1 MPSPAP
7 DVAQRLS
14 AQLRPYTSEFQPRE
28 GVNFTKLK
36 KGALPAVL
44 GGGSAV
50 VVSLGE
56 DETLAIAGTFTVV
69 PLQHSISLLSTTLHP
84 AEEDVESYPVFAPTC
99 HPVPVITPG
108 INPEQLACS
117 PALEDVKLPKG
128 FLRDASRAI
137 FLLQEN
143 RTGIEGL
150 TGDVVPGFN
159 HIWAREVGAWGL
171 VGVHPVTANFT
182 PVYAHVTPPSWSDAL
197 ASLEQAPPAD
207 DDEEDTPAERI
218 PVVVVKGP
226 KRSGKSSLAR
236 AALNR
241 LLGDFARVAWLECDL
256 GQGEFGPGGA
266 VGLWLLDAPALGEF
280 PSHSHA
286 DFRPAVHAPSR
297 ASARDISRRAEP
309 SAVPR
314 RVHGGRACR
323 HPALPV

>member
-1 MPSPAP
+1 
-7 DVAQRLS
+7 
-14 AQLRPYTSEFQPRE
+14 
-28 GVNFTKLK
+28 VNFTKLK

-56 DETLAIAGTFTVV
+56 DEVRLIDATNRTDLTAQTLAIAGTFTVV

-171 VGVHPVTANFT
+171 VGVHPV
-182 PVYAHVTPPSWSDAL
+182 
-197 ASLEQAPPAD
+197 SLVLHPCLTIGHGQLY
-207 DDEEDTPAERI
+207 
-218 PVVVVKGP
+218 
-226 KRSGKSSLAR
+226 SSIRAR
-236 AALNR
+236 
-241 LLGDFARVAWLECDL
+241 
-256 GQGEFGPGGA
+256 
-266 VGLWLLDAPALGEF
+266 
-280 PSHSHA
+280 HA
-286 DFRPAVHAPSR
+286 TLV
-297 ASARDISRRAEP
+297 E
-309 SAVPR
+309 
-314 RVHGGRACR
+314 
-323 HPALPV
+323 